1 MKNIILKAAKII
13 LVAMMITILP
23 GVCRTVSSD
32 ESYVGREY
40 ALDGTLSVPGNE
52 DIIIVFKGSGTS
64 STNQFYLRSGDSGQ
78 FSVNKTGETGDT
90 ANYLVEVHISESFV
104 PSVTLTAD
112 KAKTIKGLKIIDG
125 DGSENSPYEFA
136 FTFEPETVPVTF
148 IIGDLCP
155 AALADSILSDIRN
168 CFDPNATMS
177 GTTISCSYPVA
188 LDGHE
193 TIVGNLYGALG
204 YADTTLSRNDETK
217 QYWLGIALQT
227 KDKYSSTDDISAE
240 WKAKQEVSMS
250 TMDSVTVYGLW
261 KETVSA
267 VKLTIEKPLAGT
279 QVTCTAADGFDQSPV
294 PTVTPAEPAKYI
306 VGKKAKE
313 GLEREDAYWRDFGTL
328 NYYSDVTMEEGKSYT
343 VYAGIRAPFGYIFAG
358 DFSLIVNGEPVSSN
372 LIEDVALGDDSFYF
386 YYDIETEG
394 NTFYPSSGDSQTWKK
409 GSSSGLSFTFAH
421 SGTIDPFTIRD
432 HVEVDGSR
440 IEGYDEKQGSWI
452 ITLKPEYLET
462 LSEGKHTL
470 KAVLEDKITAEASF
484 TIQAKDNGGSGKST
498 TRYTA
503 PKTGI
508 D

>member
-1 MKNIILKAAKII
+1 M
-13 LVAMMITILP
+13 
-23 GVCRTVSSD
+23 
-32 ESYVGREY
+32 
-40 ALDGTLSVPGNE
+40 
-52 DIIIVFKGSGTS
+52 
-64 STNQFYLRSGDSGQ
+64 
-78 FSVNKTGETGDT
+78 
-90 ANYLVEVHISESFV
+90 
-104 PSVTLTAD
+104 
-112 KAKTIKGLKIIDG
+112 
-125 DGSENSPYEFA
+125 
-136 FTFEPETVPVTF
+136 
-148 IIGDLCP
+148 
-155 AALADSILSDIRN
+155 
-168 CFDPNATMS
+168 
-177 GTTISCSYPVA
+177 
-188 LDGHE
+188 
-193 TIVGNLYGALG
+193 
-204 YADTTLSRNDETK
+204 
-217 QYWLGIALQT
+217 
-227 KDKYSSTDDISAE
+227 
-240 WKAKQEVSMS
+240 
-250 TMDSVTVYGLW
+250 
-261 KETVSA
+261 
-267 VKLTIEKPLAGT
+267 TIEKPLAGT
-279 QVTCTAADGFDQSPV
+279 QVTCTAADGFDQLPV